1 MKKLNMYLM
10 ILAPILGFAQ
20 QPNKKIQEL
29 WKSIEHKEQQQEV
42 RSLLPEVQ
50 EVISLSRQS
59 KAYASLLKGMF
70 YEAKINITIQEDK
83 DYDINQVLQAFEKEL
98 NTATGEYKAIVQAYI
113 AHLYQL
119 YYEENA
125 YKISNRTAVEQQ
137 KGTDVRYWTKEDFER
152 ESTQYWEAALETAK
166 KQASTTVGGW
176 NEVFQTT
183 ESFNL
188 DFSKFSVY
196 DALRI
201 DHALFLSNGF
211 SYRAPA
217 EQRELK
223 RTQAKELMN
232 QVIQDLTKKGQA
244 ELAAYVRIYTLNSFE
259 EQRGEAELNK
269 IYQELLKQNPKSV
282 LVHEAVAQF
291 MYYTYR
297 DTQDKELEKTAGA
310 TLLAF
315 INQTAEKFPETETA
329 KRLLELKKVVEAPG
343 LEVSYNSYEL
353 PDLSSILAVT
363 HKNLNTLHF
372 KVLKYEG
379 DAKIFDVNQPNTL
392 AGYKKI
398 ASDYEKVTD
407 YTISLKPFEDYQ
419 SHTTNVELKPLAPGR
434 YIVLLSNRDFDYLTE
449 EQDVVSMALINVTSN
464 AFLTSGN
471 KFRLYDRKTGQP
483 KANQPVFLANGPQKD
498 LSKAYWETIVNTDVN
513 GEFSTDFVKENT
525 NLFYGVKGEGIYYST
540 YAYPKNKGTEEGVE
554 AINWNAKVLTDRAI
568 YRPGQVV
575 YFKSIVF
582 RQKGK
587 TRQVGANQLV
597 TVKLMNQE
605 TQQEVGNLTLK
616 TNAFGSVQGEFILPT
631 AGLLGNFNFEVLLKD
646 SNIEE
651 YASISVEEYKRP
663 KFEVTM
669 DAVKGVYYFNEK
681 VEAKGKAIDYSGAT
695 VAQSKVSYRVVRN
708 SGYRYDVRG
717 YYGWPRPDQA
727 VTIAQGEVETDAEG
741 KFAIDFTA
749 IPERKEY
756 KADALRVD
764 SYTVYVDVMDIKGE
778 THSSTQTIY
787 VGDKNISLQL
797 PIITNEMVSTKELE
811 AIKVTTNN
819 LNGETFAAKGE
830 VSIVELEAP
839 YARRMLL
846 PYDNYKR
853 EDYELYS
860 YEEFTTKFPYVAY
873 GNENDHTKWKQGK
886 VVFTKAFDT
895 AKENTIAFPNAKILN
910 SGFYLLK
917 GFVWEKEEKTEVEQY
932 FYYDNTKEEPGI
944 IYQLLS
950 VKADKEKYKV
960 GDLAKIRL
968 QSGENQTTVIA
979 SVFVNGHLKQKKTL
993 EVNRKAS
1000 YFEYPMS
1007 GEMGDVRVSFTA
1019 IKHNYATQKSAQ
1031 LVLDAS
1037 QEDLKLEL
1045 VTFRDKL
1052 TPGQEET
1059 WRLKVSGMSKD
1070 KFAAEV
1076 VAAMYDASLDQFRSN
1091 TSFQTSFD
1099 YSFSYGQDSDFNT
1112 YNLSRKSYAQN
1123 ILYSSAYPNLVSYN
1137 SPIELNLFGFSTSMY
1152 GNVRATFGAAPS
1164 MAKRSVN
1171 AALEGKAMGVS
1182 FNNVE
1187 EESADALN
1195 EEVISTSKQDA
1206 KGGSDK
1212 KQGDVQIR
1220 TNLKETAFF
1229 YPVLNTDD
1237 KGNVSFSFTSPEALT
1252 QWKFMAFAHTKNLE
1266 SSYVEQVVHTQK
1278 ELMVQPNMPRFV
1290 REEDQIIVSTKIANL
1305 NDKALS
1311 GEVEIQFFDA
1321 LTSTP
1326 ITTILDNNSQAK
1338 QNFNVEVKGNTEV
1351 AWTINV
1357 PKNIVAL
1364 GYRVLAKAGT
1374 FSDGEESAIPVLSNR
1389 TLVTETM
1396 PLYIKEG
1403 QNKIFT
1409 FESLEHPGSA
1419 LRDNYKLTLEVT
1431 ANPMWTALLALP
1443 YLKEY
1448 PYNGTEQTFSKVF
1461 ANTIAS
1467 QLLNSNL
1474 RIQSVFEYWSKQGA
1488 IQSKLEQN
1496 EELKQVLIEETP
1508 WVRQAADETEQM
1520 KRLAVLFDLNKMK
1533 MELEAELER
1542 LSNQQNSDGGFP
1554 WFSGD
1559 QSNVYITQTILEGF
1573 GQMKQAGSLHPAAMA
1588 MLKKAVAYLD
1598 EQHYASYQKDKN
1610 STTLPALDMHYLYV
1624 RSLFKD
1630 ELKIQDKYTKMIAD
1644 YRKELANQKAIDN
1657 LYVTAMKAV
1666 TLQRFGDSKAANN
1679 LVKAV
1684 MELAVK
1690 SDEMG
1695 MYWKENAA
1703 GWLWYNAPIET
1714 QVMLI
1719 EAAHEVDPVKYAN
1732 AIEDMKVWLLKN
1744 KQTVAWN
1751 STKAT
1756 TRAVYALLYL
1766 GKNWM
1771 NTDQGVEV
1779 KVGGYPVTFTKSEQ
1793 FNTGYYKKVWDGSA
1807 IQEKMGIVELDKKS
1821 TGVAYGAMYWQY
1833 FEDLNK
1839 VSKSGSGITFNKQL
1853 FIKAATDKG
1862 QVLREITNE
1871 SPIKVGDVVTV
1882 RLEINI
1888 DRDMD
1893 YVQLKDMRASGFE
1906 PINVRSG
1913 YKRKGELGYYEET
1926 RDAATNFFI
1935 THLRKGTYVFEYD
1948 VRANNAGYF
1957 SNGITSLQSVYAPEM
1972 KANSAGQD
1980 VKILRK

>member
-1 MKKLNMYLM
+1 M

-50 EVISLSRQS
+50 EVISLSRQT

-83 DYDINQVLQAFEKEL
+83 DYDINQILGAFEKEL

-113 AHLYQL
+113 AHVYQL

-137 KGTDVRYWTKEDFER
+137 KGTDIRFWSKEDFER
-152 ESTQYWEAALETAK
+152 ESIRYWEAALETAK
-166 KQASTTVGGW
+166 KQATATVGGW
-176 NEVFQTT
+176 NDVFQTT
-183 ESFNL
+183 EQYNL

-196 DALRI
+196 EALRM
-201 DHALFLSNGF
+201 DYALFLNNGF
-211 SYRAPA
+211 AYRASS
-217 EQRELK
+217 EQRALK
-223 RTQAKELMN
+223 AKQAKDIVA
-232 QVIQDLTKKGQA
+232 QVIQDLTQKGQT
-244 ELAAYVRIYTLNSFE
+244 ELAAYVRIYALYNFDDQTEVE
-259 EQRGEAELNK
+259 EQNK
-269 IYQELLKQNPKSV
+269 IYQDLLKQNPKSA

-291 MYYTYR
+291 MFYTYR
-297 DTQDKELEKTAGA
+297 DTQDKELTQTAGA

-315 INQTAEKFPETETA
+315 IEQTVGKFPQTETA
-329 KRLLELKKVVEAPG
+329 ERLKAMKKVVEAPF

-353 PDLSSILAVT
+353 PNQSSVLTVT
-363 HKNLNTLHF
+363 HKNLNTLYF
-372 KVLKYEG
+372 KILKYDDE
-379 DAKIFDVNQPNTL
+379 AKVFAVNQPNTL

-407 YTISLKPFEDYQ
+407 YTIAVKPFTDYQ

-434 YIVLLSNRDFDYLTE
+434 YVVLLANRDFDYLTE
-449 EQDVVSMALINVTSN
+449 GEDVVSIALVNVTSH
-464 AFLTSGN
+464 AFLTNGN

-483 KANQPVFLANGPQKD
+483 KANQGVFLANGPQKD
-498 LSKAYWETIVNTDVN
+498 LSKAYWETVVNTDAN

-525 NLFYGVKGEGIYYST
+525 NLFYGVKGESIYYST
-540 YAYPKNKGTEEGVE
+540 YAYPQHKTTEEGIE

-597 TVKLMNQE
+597 TVKLMNQQ
-605 TQQEVGNLTLK
+605 TQQEVGNVTLK

-631 AGLLGNFNFEVLLKD
+631 TGLLGNFNFEVLLKEG
-646 SNIEE
+646 NIGE

-669 DAVKGVYYFNEK
+669 DAVKGVFYFDEK
-681 VEAKGKAIDYSGAT
+681 VKATGKAVDYAGAT
-695 VAQSKVSYRVVRN
+695 VGQSKVSYRVVRN

-717 YYGWPRPDQA
+717 YYGWPRPEQA
-727 VTIAQGEVETDAEG
+727 VTITQGEVETDEIG
-741 KFAIDFTA
+741 QFTIDFTA
-749 IPERKEY
+749 VPGRKEY

-764 SYTVYVDVMDIKGE
+764 SYTVYVDVMDSKGE
-778 THSSTQTIY
+778 THSTTQTIY
-787 VGDKNISLQL
+787 VGDRNISLQL
-797 PIITNEMVSTKELE
+797 PISTNEMVSTKELE
-811 AIKVTTNN
+811 AIKVATNN
-819 LNGETFAAKGE
+819 LHGEAFAAKGE

-839 YARRMLL
+839 YTRRMLL
-846 PYDNYKR
+846 PYDNYTK

-860 YEEFTTKFPYVAY
+860 YEEFVAKFPYVAY

-895 AKENTIAFPNAKILN
+895 AKENTIAFPNAKVLA

-917 GFVWEKEEKTEVEQY
+917 GFVWEKGEKTEVEQY
-932 FYYDNTKEEPGI
+932 FYYDNTKEEPGV

-1019 IKHNYATQKSAQ
+1019 IKHNFATQKSAQ
-1031 LVLDAS
+1031 LVLDAA

-1059 WRLKVSGMSKD
+1059 WRLKVSGMAKD

-1099 YSFSYGQDSDFNT
+1099 YYFNYGQDSDFST
-1112 YNLSRKSYAQN
+1112 YNVSRKNYAQN
-1123 ILYSSAYPNLVSYN
+1123 ILYSTIYPNLVSY
-1137 SPIELNLFGFSTSMY
+1137 SPPIALNLFGFSASKY
-1152 GNVRATFGAAPS
+1152 GNVTGTFGAAPR
-1164 MAKRSVN
+1164 MAKRSV
-1171 AALEGKAMGVS
+1171 AAMGESKAMGIETS
-1182 FNNVE
+1182 NRMD
-1187 EESADALN
+1187 DAVL
-1195 EEVISTSKQDA
+1195 EEVAVQST
-1206 KGGSDK
+1206 GGAIPPVPK
-1212 KQGDVQIR
+1212 AEVKEAEAVQIR

-1229 YPVLNTDD
+1229 YPTLNTDE

-1266 SSYVEQVVHTQK
+1266 SSYVEQVVRTQK

-1290 REEDQIIVSTKIANL
+1290 REEDQMILSTKIANL

-1311 GEVEIQFFDA
+1311 GEVEIQFFDG
-1321 LTSTP
+1321 LTATP
-1326 ITTILDNNSQAK
+1326 ITTLVDSNSQVK
-1338 QNFNVEVKGNTEV
+1338 QNFTVGAKANTEV
-1351 AWTINV
+1351 TWTINV
-1357 PKNIVAL
+1357 PKNIAAL
-1364 GYRVLAKAGT
+1364 GYRIVAKSGT
-1374 FSDGEESAIPVLSNR
+1374 FSDGEESVIPVLSNR

-1448 PYNGTEQTFSKVF
+1448 PYSGTEQTFSKVF

-1533 MELEAELER
+1533 MELDAELER
-1542 LSNQQNSDGGFP
+1542 LTNQQNSDGGFP

-1559 QSNVYITQTILEGF
+1559 QSNVYITQAIVEGF
-1573 GQMKQAGSLHPAAMA
+1573 AQMKQAGSLHPTAMA

-1598 EQHYASYQKDKN
+1598 EQHYATYQKNKN
-1610 STTLPALDMHYLYV
+1610 TEDLVAIDIHYVYV

-1630 ELKIQDKYTKMIAD
+1630 ELKIQDKYTKMFAD
-1644 YRKELANQKAIDN
+1644 YRKELANQKGIDN
-1657 LYVTAMKAV
+1657 LYVTGMRAV
-1666 TLQRFGDSKAANN
+1666 TLQRLGDSKAANN
-1679 LVKAV
+1679 LVKSI

-1703 GWLWYNAPIET
+1703 GWLWYNSPIET

-1719 EAAHEVDPVKYAN
+1719 EAAHEVDAAKYAN

-1779 KVGGYPVTFTKSEQ
+1779 KVGGYPVTFSKSEQ
-1793 FNTGYYKKVWDGSA
+1793 FNTGYYKKVWEGSA

-1853 FIKAATDKG
+1853 FTKVATDKG

-1882 RLEINI
+1882 RLEIQV

-1893 YVQLKDMRASGFE
+1893 YVHLKDMRASGFE
-1906 PINVRSG
+1906 PMNVRSG
-1913 YKRKGELGYYEET
+1913 YKRKGEFGYYEET

-1972 KANSAGQD
+1972 KANSEGQD

>member
-211 SYRAPA
+211 SYRASA

-315 INQTAEKFPETETA
+315 INQTADKFPETETA

-343 LEVSYNSYEL
+343 LGVSYNSYEL

-379 DAKIFDVNQPNTL
+379 DAKIFEVNQPNTL

-407 YTISLKPFEDYQ
+407 YTIALKPFEDYR

-464 AFLTSGN
+464 AFLTNGN

-483 KANQPVFLANGPQKD
+483 KANQPVFLANGPKKE
-498 LSKAYWETIVNTDVN
+498 LSKAYWETFVNTDAN

-525 NLFYGVKGEGIYYST
+525 NLFYGVKGESIYYST
-540 YAYPKNKGTEEGVE
+540 YSYPKNAGTEEGVE
-554 AINWNAKVLTDRAI
+554 VVNWGAKVLTDRAI

-616 TNAFGSVQGEFILPT
+616 TNAFGSVQGEFVLPT
-631 AGLLGNFNFEVLLKD
+631 TGLLGDFTFEVLLKD
-646 SNIEE
+646 NNIGNHT
-651 YASISVEEYKRP
+651 AISVEEYKRP
-663 KFEVTM
+663 KFKVAM
-669 DAVKGVYYFNEK
+669 DAVKGVYYFDKK
-681 VEAKGKAIDYSGAT
+681 VKATGIAVDYSGAN
-695 VAQSKVSYRVVRN
+695 VVHSKVSYRVVRN
-708 SGYRYDVRG
+708 ETNRNIDRGRYIEHVERQ
-717 YYGWPRPDQA
+717 P
-727 VTIAQGEVETDAEG
+727 VTVAQGEVETDAEG
-741 KFAIDFTA
+741 KFAVEFTA

-756 KADALRVD
+756 KADDLRTD
-764 SYTVYVDVMDIKGE
+764 TFTVYVEVQDVNGE
-778 THSSTQTIY
+778 THTTQSHIQ
-787 VGDKNISLQL
+787 VGDRNILLDL
-797 PIITNEMVSTKELE
+797 PIFYGNEVFTKDLE
-811 AIKVTTNN
+811 SIKVKTTN
-819 LNGETFAAKGE
+819 LNREEFAAKGE

-839 YARRMLL
+839 YTPRMILFN
-846 PYDNYKR
+846 NYQSNQT
-853 EDYELYS
+853 YELYS
-860 YEEFTTKFPYVAY
+860 HEEFVTKFPYVGY
-873 GNENDHTKWKQGK
+873 GNEMDHTKWKQGK

-895 AKENTIAFPNAKILN
+895 AKENAIAFPNAKVLK

-917 GFVWEKEEKTEVEQY
+917 VFVWEQGEKVEEEQY

-944 IYQLLS
+944 IYELLA
-950 VKADKEKYKV
+950 VKADKDQYKA

-979 SVFVNGHLKQKKTL
+979 TVFVNGHVKQKKTL

-1000 YFEYPMS
+1000 YFEYPMTA
-1007 GEMGDVRVSFTA
+1007 EIGDVRINFTTM
-1019 IKHNYATQKSAQ
+1019 KHNSVAQKQVQ
-1031 LVLDAS
+1031 LKLEIDENK
-1037 QEDLKLEL
+1037 EDLKLEL
-1045 VTFRDKL
+1045 TTFRDKL

-1059 WRLKVSGMSKD
+1059 WRLKVSGKTKD
-1070 KFAAEV
+1070 KFEAEV
-1076 VAAMYDASLDQFRSN
+1076 VAGMYDASLDQFSQNRSFLSDFRYFYN
-1091 TSFQTSFD
+1091 
-1099 YSFSYGQDSDFNT
+1099 YGQDSDFVI
-1112 YNLSRKSYAQN
+1112 YDFYRKRYAQN
-1123 ILYSSAYPNLVSYN
+1123 ILTVTNYPNLVSYEK
-1137 SPIELNLFGFSTSMY
+1137 PIALNLYGIGFGGSPYPMIRTL
-1152 GNVRATFGAAPS
+1152 AAPS
-1164 MAKRSVN
+1164 MKNTSSGAVVEESLNLLEDGIVATAYESEMQRIKFKDESVN
-1171 AALEGKAMGVS
+1171 E
-1182 FNNVE
+1182 
-1187 EESADALN
+1187 
-1195 EEVISTSKQDA
+1195 
-1206 KGGSDK
+1206 
-1212 KQGDVQIR
+1212 VQIR

-1266 SSYVEQVVHTQK
+1266 SSYVEQVVRTQK

-1338 QNFNVEVKGNTEV
+1338 QNFSVEVKGNTEV

-1533 MELEAELER
+1533 TELEAELER

-1559 QSNVYITQTILEGF
+1559 QSNVYITQTIVEGF

-1666 TLQRFGDSKAANN
+1666 TLQRFGDTKAANN

-1833 FEDLNK
+1833 FEDLNN

-1853 FIKAATDKG
+1853 FIKANTDKG

-1882 RLEINI
+1882 RLEINV

-1913 YKRKGELGYYEET
+1913 YKRKGEFGYYEET

>member
-1 MKKLNMYLM
+1 M

-50 EVISLSRQS
+50 EVISLSRQT

-83 DYDINQVLQAFEKEL
+83 DYDINLVLSEFDKEL
-98 NTATGEYKAIVQAYI
+98 QTATGEYKAIVQAYI

-137 KGTDVRYWTKEDFER
+137 KGTDVRFWGKEDFER
-152 ESTQYWEAALETAK
+152 ECTKYWEAALDTAK
-166 KQASTTVGGW
+166 KQTSATVGGW
-176 NEVFQTT
+176 NDIFQTV
-183 ESFNL
+183 EQYNL
-188 DFSKFSVY
+188 DFSKFGVY
-196 DALRI
+196 DALRM
-201 DHALFLSNGF
+201 DYALFLSNGF
-211 SYRAPA
+211 SYRSSV

-223 RTQAKELMN
+223 RTQATDLMN
-232 QVIQDLTKKGQA
+232 QVIQDLNKKGQT
-244 ELAAYVRIYTLNSFE
+244 ELAAYVRIYALNNFE
-259 EQRGEAELNK
+259 DRREEAELNK
-269 IYQELLKQNPKSV
+269 IYQELLKQNPKSA

-297 DTQDKELEKTAGA
+297 DTQDKELEKTAAA

-315 INQTAEKFPETETA
+315 IGQTAEKFPQTETA
-329 KRLLELKKVVEAPG
+329 QRLLDLKKVVEAPS
-343 LEVSYNSYEL
+343 LEVSYNTYEL
-353 PDLSSILAVT
+353 PDLSSVLAVT
-363 HKNLNTLHF
+363 HKNVNTLYF
-372 KVLKYEG
+372 KVLKYNSE
-379 DAKIFDVNQPNTL
+379 DRIFSVNEPNTL

-398 ASDYEKVTD
+398 ASAYEKVTD
-407 YTISLKPFEDYQ
+407 YTIALKPFTDYQ
-419 SHTTNVELKPLAPGR
+419 AHTTNVELKPLAPGR
-434 YIVLLSNRDFDYLTE
+434 YIVLIANRDFDYLTQD
-449 EQDVVSMALINVTSN
+449 QDVVSMALVNVTAN
-464 AFLTSGN
+464 AFLTNGN

-483 KANQPVFLANGPQKD
+483 KANQPVFLANGPQKE
-498 LSKAYWETIVNTDVN
+498 LSKAYWETIVNTDAN

-525 NLFYGVKGEGIYYST
+525 NLFYGVKGESIYYST
-540 YAYPKNKGTEEGVE
+540 YSYPKNSGVEEGVE
-554 AINWNAKVLTDRAI
+554 AVNWNAKVLTDRAI

-587 TRQVGANQLV
+587 TRQVGANQMV

-605 TQQEVGNLTLK
+605 TQQEVGNLALK

-631 AGLLGNFNFEVLLKD
+631 TGLLGNFYFEVLLKD
-646 SNIEE
+646 TNIGE
-651 YASISVEEYKRP
+651 YATISVEEYKRP

-669 DAVKGVYYFNEK
+669 DVVKGVYYFNEK
-681 VEAKGKAIDYSGAT
+681 VEAKGKAVDYSGAT

-708 SGYRYDVRG
+708 SGYRYDIRG
-717 YYGWPRPDQA
+717 HYGWPRPDQA

-741 KFAIDFTA
+741 NFTVDFTA
-749 IPERKEY
+749 IPEQKEY
-756 KADALRVD
+756 KADALRVN

-778 THSSTQTIY
+778 THSTTQTIY

-811 AIKVTTNN
+811 AIKVATTN

-846 PYDNYKR
+846 PYDNYKK

-860 YEEFTTKFPYVAY
+860 YEEFIAKFPYVAY

-895 AKENTIAFPNAKILN
+895 AKENTVAFPNAKILN

-917 GFVWEKEEKTEVEQY
+917 GFVWEKGEKTEVEQY
-932 FYYDNTKEEPGI
+932 FYYDNTKEEPGV

-950 VKADKEKYKV
+950 VKADKDKYKV

-968 QSGENQTTVIA
+968 QSGENQTIVIA

-1019 IKHNYATQKSAQ
+1019 IKYNFATQKSAQ

-1059 WRLKVSGMSKD
+1059 WRLKVSGMAKD

-1099 YSFSYGQDSDFNT
+1099 YSFSYGQDSDFST
-1112 YNLSRKSYAQN
+1112 YNLSRKSFGQHL
-1123 ILYSSAYPNLVSYN
+1123 LYNNAYPSLISYGA
-1137 SPIELNLFGFSTSMY
+1137 PIELNLFGFTSGRTVYFAVNRIAST
-1152 GNVRATFGAAPS
+1152 GAPT
-1164 MAKRSVN
+1164 MLAKKGDTMDASANRV
-1171 AALEGKAMGVS
+1171 V
-1182 FNNVE
+1182 
-1187 EESADALN
+1187 EESAGQGISEDKAVPSPPSSK
-1195 EEVISTSKQDA
+1195 EEKNQKDI
-1206 KGGSDK
+1206 
-1212 KQGDVQIR
+1212 QIR

-1229 YPVLNTDD
+1229 YPMLNTDE
-1237 KGNVSFSFTSPEALT
+1237 KGNVSFSFTTPEALT

-1266 SSYVEQVVHTQK
+1266 SSYVEQVVRTQK

-1290 REEDQIIVSTKIANL
+1290 REEDQMIVSTKIANL
-1305 NDKALS
+1305 NDKALN

-1321 LTSTP
+1321 LTATP
-1326 ITTILDNNSQAK
+1326 ITTILDGNSQAK
-1338 QNFNVEVKGNTEV
+1338 QNFSVGAKGNTEV

-1364 GYRVLAKAGT
+1364 GYRVLAKSGS

-1431 ANPMWTALLALP
+1431 ANPMWTAILALP

-1448 PYNGTEQTFSKVF
+1448 PYKGTEQTFSKVF

-1474 RIQSVFEYWSKQGA
+1474 RIQSVFEYWTKQGA

-1533 MELEAELER
+1533 TELDAELER
-1542 LSNQQNSDGGFP
+1542 LNNQQNSDGGFP

-1559 QSNVYITQTILEGF
+1559 QSNVYITQTIVEGF
-1573 GQMKQAGSLHPAAMA
+1573 GQMKQAGSLNSTAMA

-1598 EQHYASYQKDKN
+1598 EQHYATYQKNKN
-1610 STTLPALDMHYLYV
+1610 TTDLPAIDVHYLYV

-1630 ELKIQDKYTKMIAD
+1630 ELKIQDKYAKMIVD
-1644 YRKELANQKAIDN
+1644 YRKELANQKAVDN
-1657 LYVTAMKAV
+1657 LYVTGMKAV
-1666 TLQRFGDSKAANN
+1666 VLHRFGESKAASN
-1679 LVKAV
+1679 LVKGV
-1684 MELAVK
+1684 MEMAVK

-1719 EAAHEVDPVKYAN
+1719 EAAHEVDPIKYAN
-1732 AIEDMKVWLLKN
+1732 AIEEMKVWLLKN

-1766 GKNWM
+1766 GKSWM
-1771 NTDQGVEV
+1771 NTDQGLEV

-1793 FNTGYYKKVWDGSA
+1793 FNSGYYKKVWDGAA
-1807 IQEKMGIVELDKKS
+1807 IKEKMGIVELDKKS

-1853 FIKAATDKG
+1853 FIKATTDKG

-1882 RLEINI
+1882 RLEITV

-1893 YVQLKDMRASGFE
+1893 YVHLKDMRASGFE
-1906 PINVRSG
+1906 PMNVQSG
-1913 YKRKGELGYYEET
+1913 YKRKGEFGYYEET

>member
-1 MKKLNMYLM
+1 M

-50 EVISLSRQS
+50 EVISLSRQT

-70 YEAKINITIQEDK
+70 YEARINITIQEDK
-83 DYDINQVLQAFEKEL
+83 DYDINQILREFDKEL
-98 NTATGEYKAIVQAYI
+98 QTASGEYKAIVQAYI
-113 AHLYQL
+113 AHIYQL

-137 KGTDVRYWTKEDFER
+137 KGTDVRFWGKEDFER
-152 ESTQYWEAALETAK
+152 ACTKYWEEALDTAK
-166 KQASTTVGGW
+166 KQASATVGGW
-176 NEVFQTT
+176 NDVFQTT
-183 ESFNL
+183 EQYNL

-196 DALRI
+196 DALRM
-201 DHALFLSNGF
+201 DYALFLNNGF
-211 SYRAPA
+211 SYRSSA

-223 RTQAKELMN
+223 KMQAKDLMN
-232 QVIQDLTKKGQA
+232 QVIQDLTKKGQT
-244 ELAAYVRIYTLNSFE
+244 ELAAYVRIYALNNFE
-259 EQRGEAELNK
+259 DQKEAAELNK
-269 IYQELLKQNPKSV
+269 IYQELLKQNPKSA

-297 DTQDKELEKTAGA
+297 DTQDKELAKTSGA

-315 INQTAEKFPETETA
+315 ISQTTEKFPQTETA
-329 KRLLELKKVVEAPG
+329 QRLLDLKKVVEAPV
-343 LEVSYNSYEL
+343 LNVNYNSYEL
-353 PDLSSILAVT
+353 PDLSSILTVT
-363 HKNLNTLHF
+363 HKNVNTLYF
-372 KVLKYEG
+372 KVLKFNSE
-379 DAKIFDVNQPNTL
+379 DKTFSINEPNTL

-398 ASDYEKVTD
+398 ASAYEKVTD
-407 YTISLKPFEDYQ
+407 YTIELKPFTDYQ

-434 YIVLLSNRDFDYLTE
+434 YIVLLANRDFDYLTE
-449 EQDVVSMALINVTSN
+449 DQDVVSMALIHVTSN
-464 AFLTSGN
+464 AFLTNGN

-483 KANQPVFLANGPQKD
+483 KANQPVFLANGPKKD
-498 LSKAYWETIVNTDVN
+498 LSKAYWETIVNTDAN

-525 NLFYGVKGEGIYYST
+525 NLFYGVKGESIYYST
-540 YAYPKNKGTEEGVE
+540 YSYPKNSGVEEGVE
-554 AINWNAKVLTDRAI
+554 AINWKAKVLTDRAI

-587 TRQVGANQLV
+587 TRQVGANQMV

-605 TQQEVGNLTLK
+605 TQQEVGSLALK

-631 AGLLGNFNFEVLLKD
+631 TGLLGNVYFEVLLKD
-646 SNIEE
+646 SNIGE
-651 YASISVEEYKRP
+651 YTTISVEEYKRP

-681 VEAKGKAIDYSGAT
+681 VEAKGKAVDYSGAT
-695 VAQSKVSYRVVRN
+695 VDQSKVSYRVVRN
-708 SGYRYDVRG
+708 AGYRYDIRG
-717 YYGWPRPDQA
+717 YYGWPRPEQA

-741 KFAIDFTA
+741 NFTVDFTA
-749 IPERKEY
+749 VPEQKEY
-756 KADALRVD
+756 KADALRVN

-778 THSSTQTIY
+778 THSTTQTIY
-787 VGDKNISLQL
+787 VGDKNVSLQL

-811 AIKVTTNN
+811 AIKVMTNN
-819 LNGETFAAKGE
+819 LNGEAFAAKGE

-846 PYDNYKR
+846 PYDNYTK

-860 YEEFTTKFPYVAY
+860 YEEFIAKFPYIAY

-895 AKENTIAFPNAKILN
+895 AKDNTVTFPNAKLLT

-917 GFVWEKEEKTEVEQY
+917 GFVWEKGEKTEVEQY
-932 FYYDNTKEEPGI
+932 FYYDNTKEEPGV

-950 VKADKEKYKV
+950 VKADKDKYKV

-979 SVFVNGHLKQKKTL
+979 SVFVNGYLKQKKTL

-1019 IKHNYATQKSAQ
+1019 IKHNFATQKSAQ

-1059 WRLKVSGMSKD
+1059 WRLKVSGMAKD

-1099 YSFSYGQDSDFNT
+1099 YTFNYGQDSDFST
-1112 YNLSRKSYAQN
+1112 YNLSRKSFGQN
-1123 ILYSSAYPNLVSYN
+1123 LLYSNAYPSLISFGT
-1137 SPIELNLFGFSTSMY
+1137 PIELNLFGFSTSMY
-1152 GNVRATFGAAPS
+1152 NVRGTFGAAPS
-1164 MAKRSVN
+1164 MAKRN
-1171 AALEGKAMGVS
+1171 LKTAAVVEGKAMGVS
-1182 FNNVE
+1182 VSNE
-1187 EESADALN
+1187 MEDSANALS
-1195 EEVISTSKQDA
+1195 EEVVSTKKQEI
-1206 KGGSDK
+1206 KGGSDAK
-1212 KQGDVQIR
+1212 GQNEVQIR

-1229 YPVLNTDD
+1229 YPTLQTDD
-1237 KGNVSFSFTSPEALT
+1237 KGNVNVSFTTPEALT
-1252 QWKFMAFAHTKNLE
+1252 QWRFMAFAHTKNLE
-1266 SSYVEQVVHTQK
+1266 SSYVEQVVRTQK

-1311 GEVEIQFFDA
+1311 GDVEIQFFDA
-1321 LTSTP
+1321 LTATP
-1326 ITTILDNNSQAK
+1326 ITSILDTNSQAK
-1338 QNFNVEVKGNTEV
+1338 QSFSVGVKGNTEV

-1364 GYRVLAKAGT
+1364 GYRVLAKAGS

-1396 PLYIKEG
+1396 PLYVKEG

-1409 FESLEHPGSA
+1409 FETLEHPGSA

-1431 ANPMWTALLALP
+1431 ANPMWTAILALP

-1448 PYNGTEQTFSKVF
+1448 PYKGTEQTFSKVF

-1474 RIQSVFEYWSKQGA
+1474 RIQSVFEYWTKQGA

-1533 MELEAELER
+1533 SELEAELER
-1542 LSNQQNSDGGFP
+1542 LANQQNSDGGFP

-1559 QSNVYITQTILEGF
+1559 QSNVYITQTIVEGF
-1573 GQMKQAGSLHPAAMA
+1573 GQMKQAGSLNPMAMA

-1598 EQHYASYQKDKN
+1598 EQHYATYQKNKN
-1610 STTLPALDMHYLYV
+1610 TTDSPAIDMHYLYV

-1630 ELKIQDKYTKMIAD
+1630 ELKIQDKYARMIAD
-1644 YRKELANQKAIDN
+1644 YRKELASQKAVDN
-1657 LYVTAMKAV
+1657 LYVTGMKAV
-1666 TLQRFGDSKAANN
+1666 VLQRFGDSKTANS
-1679 LVKAV
+1679 LVKGI
-1684 MELAVK
+1684 MEMAVK

-1719 EAAHEVDPVKYAN
+1719 EAAHEVDAVKYAN

-1779 KVGGYPVTFTKSEQ
+1779 KVGGYPVTFAKSEQ
-1793 FNTGYYKKVWDGSA
+1793 FNTGYYKKVWDGAA
-1807 IQEKMGIVELDKKS
+1807 IKEKMGIVELDKKS
-1821 TGVAYGAMYWQY
+1821 AGVAYGAMYWQY

-1853 FIKAATDKG
+1853 FIKASTDKG

-1882 RLEINI
+1882 RLEITV

-1893 YVQLKDMRASGFE
+1893 YVHLKDMRASGFE

-1913 YKRKGELGYYEET
+1913 YKRKGEFGYYEET

-1972 KANSAGQD
+1972 KANSTGQD

>member
-1 MKKLNMYLM
+1 M

-50 EVISLSRQS
+50 EVISLSRQT

-83 DYDINQVLQAFEKEL
+83 DYDINQILVEFEKEI

-113 AHLYQL
+113 AHIYQL

-137 KGTDVRYWTKEDFER
+137 KGTDIRFWSKEDFER
-152 ESTQYWEAALETAK
+152 ESTRYWETALETAK
-166 KQASTTVGGW
+166 KQANATVGGW
-176 NEVFQTT
+176 NDVFQTT
-183 ESFNL
+183 EQYNL
-188 DFSKFSVY
+188 DFSKFTIY
-196 DALRI
+196 EALRM
-201 DHALFLSNGF
+201 DYALSLNNGF
-211 SYRAPA
+211 SYRASS
-217 EQRELK
+217 EQRALK
-223 RTQAKELMN
+223 TKKAKDIVE
-232 QVIQDLTKKGQA
+232 QVIQDLTKKGQT
-244 ELAAYVRIYTLNSFE
+244 ELAAYVRIYALNTFNDTTGVE
-259 EQRGEAELNK
+259 EQNK
-269 IYQELLKQNPKSV
+269 IFQELLKQNPKSA

-315 INQTAEKFPETETA
+315 IEQTLEKFPQTETA
-329 KRLLELKKVVEAPG
+329 ERLKAMKKAVEAPF

-353 PDLSSILAVT
+353 PNQSSVFTVT
-363 HKNLNTLHF
+363 HKNLNTLYF
-372 KVLKYEG
+372 KVLKYE
-379 DAKIFDVNQPNTL
+379 DQEKVFAVNQPSTL

-398 ASDYEKVTD
+398 ASDYEKITD
-407 YTISLKPFEDYQ
+407 YTIALKPFTDYQ

-449 EQDVVSMALINVTSN
+449 GEDVVSMALVNVTSN
-464 AFLTSGN
+464 AFLTNGN
-471 KFRLYDRKTGQP
+471 KFRLYDRKTGKP
-483 KANQPVFLANGPQKD
+483 KANQQVFLANGPQKD
-498 LSKAYWETIVNTDVN
+498 MSKAYWETVVNTDVN

-525 NLFYGVKGEGIYYST
+525 NLFYGVKGESVYYST
-540 YAYPKNKGTEEGVE
+540 YAYPQHRGSEEGVE
-554 AINWNAKVLTDRAI
+554 KLNWNAKILTDRAI

-582 RQKGK
+582 RQNGK
-587 TRQVGANQLV
+587 TRQVGANQVV

-605 TQQEVGNLTLK
+605 TQQEVGNVTLK

-631 AGLLGNFNFEVLLKD
+631 TGSLGNFNFEVLLKD
-646 SNIEE
+646 GNIGE
-651 YASISVEEYKRP
+651 YSTISVEEYKRP

-669 DAVKGVYYFNEK
+669 DAVKGVFYFGEK
-681 VEAKGKAIDYSGAT
+681 VRATGQAMDYAGAT

-717 YYGWPRPDQA
+717 YYGWPRPEQA
-727 VTIAQGEVETDAEG
+727 VTIAEGEVQTDETG
-741 KFAIDFTA
+741 QFVIDFTA
-749 IPERKEY
+749 IPEQKEY
-756 KADALRVD
+756 KSEALRVGA
-764 SYTVYVDVMDIKGE
+764 YTVYVDVMDTKGE
-778 THSSTQTIY
+778 THSTTQTIY
-787 VGDKNISLQL
+787 VGDRNISLQL
-797 PIITNEMVSTKELE
+797 PVSINEMVSTKELE
-811 AIKVTTNN
+811 LIKISTSN
-819 LNGETFAAKGE
+819 LHGHAFAAKGE
-830 VSIVELEAP
+830 LSIVELEAP

-846 PYDNYKR
+846 PYDNYTK

-860 YEEFTTKFPYVAY
+860 YEEFVAKFPYVAY

-895 AKENTIAFPNAKILN
+895 AKENEISFPNAKVLA

-917 GFVWEKEEKTEVEQY
+917 GFVWEKGEKTEVEQY
-932 FYYDNTKEEPGI
+932 FYYDNTKEEPGV

-1007 GEMGDVRVSFTA
+1007 GEMGDIRVSFTA
-1019 IKHNYATQKSAQ
+1019 IKHNFATQKSAQ
-1031 LVLDAS
+1031 LVLDAT
-1037 QEDLKLEL
+1037 QEDLKIEL

-1059 WRLKVSGMSKD
+1059 WRLKVSGMAKD

-1099 YSFSYGQDSDFNT
+1099 YSFNYGQDSDFST
-1112 YNLSRKSYAQN
+1112 YNVGRKSYTQN
-1123 ILYSSAYPNLVSYN
+1123 ILYSTAYPSLVSY
-1137 SPIELNLFGFSTSMY
+1137 STPIELNLFGFSNQIGRTIRGRGM
-1152 GNVRATFGAAPS
+1152 AAPTALGKQKNS
-1164 MAKRSVN
+1164 DANLVMNDAVVQE
-1171 AALEGKAMGVS
+1171 AALQSTGGVAPPVP
-1182 FNNVE
+1182 NAE
-1187 EESADALN
+1187 
-1195 EEVISTSKQDA
+1195 T
-1206 KGGSDK
+1206 KGAGA
-1212 KQGDVQIR
+1212 VQIR

-1229 YPVLNTDD
+1229 YPTLNTDE

-1266 SSYVEQVVHTQK
+1266 SSYVEQVVRTQK

-1290 REEDQIIVSTKIANL
+1290 REEDQLILSTKIANL
-1305 NDKALS
+1305 NDKALT

-1321 LTSTP
+1321 LTGTP
-1326 ITTILDNNSQAK
+1326 ITTIVDSNSQVK
-1338 QNFNVEVKGNTEV
+1338 QNFTAGAKANTEV

-1357 PKNIVAL
+1357 PKNVAAL
-1364 GYRVLAKAGT
+1364 GYRIVAKSGT
-1374 FSDGEESAIPVLSNR
+1374 FSDGEESVIPVLSNR

-1409 FESLEHPGSA
+1409 FESLEHPGST

-1448 PYNGTEQTFSKVF
+1448 PYSGTEQTFSKVF

-1533 MELEAELER
+1533 VELDAELER

-1559 QSNVYITQTILEGF
+1559 QSNLYITQAIVEGF
-1573 GQMKQAGSLHPAAMA
+1573 AQMKQAGAIHPTAMA

-1598 EQHYASYQKDKN
+1598 EQHYAMYQKNKN
-1610 STTLPALDMHYLYV
+1610 TIDLLAIDSHYLYV
-1624 RSLFKD
+1624 RSLFID
-1630 ELKIQDKYTKMIAD
+1630 ELKIQDKYAKMIAD
-1644 YRKELANQKAIDN
+1644 YRKGLATQKSIDN
-1657 LYVTAMKAV
+1657 LYITGMKAI
-1666 TLQRFGDSKAANN
+1666 TLQRLGDSKAANN
-1679 LVKAV
+1679 LVKGI

-1703 GWLWYNAPIET
+1703 GWLWYNSPIET

-1719 EAAHEVDPVKYAN
+1719 QAAHEVDAAKYAN

-1771 NTDQGVEV
+1771 NTDHGVEV
-1779 KVGGYPVTFTKSEQ
+1779 KVGGYPIAFTKSEQ
-1793 FNTGYYKKVWDGSA
+1793 FNTGYYKKVWEGNA

-1821 TGVAYGAMYWQY
+1821 AGVAYGAMYWQY

-1839 VSKSGSGITFNKQL
+1839 VSQSGSGIVFAKQL
-1853 FIKAATDKG
+1853 FTKVATDQG

-1871 SPIKVGDVVTV
+1871 TPIKVGDVVTV
-1882 RLEINI
+1882 RLEIQV

-1893 YVQLKDMRASGFE
+1893 YVHLKDMRASGFE
-1906 PINVRSG
+1906 PMNVHSG
-1913 YKRKGELGYYEET
+1913 YKRKGEFGYYEET

-1972 KANSAGQD
+1972 KANSDGQD